1 MKWKILREDGEGAI
15 FGVPNAQVKP
25 RSLAKWR
32 GALTVQVQCLGWAEK
47 RHSK

>member
-15 FGVPNAQVKP
+15 FGVPNAEVKP

-32 GALTVQVQCLGWAEK
+32 GALTVQCLGWTKK
-47 RHSK
+47 RHSI